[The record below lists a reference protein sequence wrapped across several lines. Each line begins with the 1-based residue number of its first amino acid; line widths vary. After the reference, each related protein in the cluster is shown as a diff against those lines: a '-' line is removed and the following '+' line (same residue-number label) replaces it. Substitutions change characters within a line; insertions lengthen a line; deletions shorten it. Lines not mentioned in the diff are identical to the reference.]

1 MRNKKDFILIAL
13 TAAAAGTAV
22 FCVSVCLGPG
32 GFGIPPEE
40 ILRLRLMRALCGA
53 GAGAALAAA
62 GCAYQTVLAN
72 PLADP
77 YLLGSSSGAT
87 AGIALLSFFGV
98 SRAGFVYPLTA
109 GVCSCLTVAA
119 VLKIAGRSFSKKN
132 IILSGVAV
140 NLFLSAAVIFL
151 ISIRKK
157 EFFSVIY
164 FMMGDLGETRPALVG
179 SSLAIAA
186 AGCAFLFAKS
196 RFLNALSTG
205 KTLSRQLGIDYR
217 KESLAALATASLI
230 TGAAVSISGTIGFI
244 GLMAPHIARKFT
256 GSDVRFLMPAA
267 AAAGAVLLMLSD
279 FAAKNILF
287 PQEIPVGVISAMLGA
302 PFFLWIYR
310 K

>member
-13 TAAAAGTAV
+13 TASAAGAAV

-32 GFGIPPEE
+32 GFGIPTEE

-77 YLLGSSSGAT
+77 YLLGSSSGAA
-87 AGIALLSFFGV
+87 AGIAALSFLGV
-98 SRAGFVYPLTA
+98 SRAGFIYPLTA

-119 VLKIAGRSFSKKN
+119 VLIIAGHSFSKKN

-164 FMMGDLGETRPALVG
+164 FMMGDLGETRPALV
-179 SSLAIAA
+179 
-186 AGCAFLFAKS
+186 
-196 RFLNALSTG
+196 
-205 KTLSRQLGIDYR
+205 QLGIDYR
-217 KESLAALATASLI
+217 KESLAALAAASLI

-267 AAAGAVLLMLSD
+267 AATGAVLLMLSD
-279 FAAKNILF
+279 FAAKNLLF